1 MSGLVPILVMG
12 SLVVIFIVTF
22 VLNRKTPAPLL
33 NEAIDLKTCS
43 TCKIATCAYHGG
55 DAK

>member
-1 MSGLVPILVMG
+1 MG
-12 SLVVIFIVTF
+12 ALVVIFIGTF
-22 VLNRKTPAPLL
+22 VLNRKTPAPMI